1 MSDPLNTPPGYGQP
15 QQPHPQQHQQ
25 QHPVPHSASYPA
37 PQGFRGAT
45 RQIFNPAS
53 YKQPGSGSYA
63 AASLILALI
72 GWLTLG
78 CLGVITWPLGM
89 ILGFI
94 GLIGNKRGK
103 GLSFAGFALS
113 AAGIATLIGFFAL
126 GYGINM
132 YSQDNAD
139 HAGAPVVAAID
150 QFKKDNDRVPVSLQE
165 LVDEGYLPAT
175 WDQGFGDADEDVQ
188 DVVKGQKWEKFL
200 SYQPGASSDW
210 NEASYPSKRAVE
222 PEYYDS
228 QYLPD
233 DGFTEES
240 GPDAQKEQNYGLA
253 FIGVDNIW
261 GSTDDSAVEQNQDKV
276 FDLTTLTNMDSK
288 TRDSNK
294 TRNALKNR
302 LKQLEARKA
311 QLERDVIKVAD
322 DLSKHEVTLNRMA
335 KDRNL
340 NTLEEVKAN
349 KITADALLLIGETKK
364 RQHMT
369 NAQLMAI
376 RDKIDAIGIQVS
388 RLANKEAMAK
398 LGGSPELAAELELL
412 LDESKKAL
420 DTDSFFD
427 DTSGEKY
434 ADDWYKE
441 QQ

>member
-1 MSDPLNTPPGYGQP
+1 MTQPLNQPPGYGQP
-15 QQPHPQQHQQ
+15 QQPAQPQHPQSH
-25 QHPVPHSASYPA
+25 VPHSASYPA

-113 AAGIATLIGFFAL
+113 AMGLAILTALFGF
-126 GYGINM
+126 GMYGQ
-132 YSQDNAD
+132 YGAEKSAD

-150 QFKKDNDRVPVSLQE
+150 QFKKDKDRVPTTLQE
-165 LVDEGYLPAT
+165 LVDEGYLPVT

-188 DVVKGQKWEKFL
+188 DVVKGQKWQSFL
-200 SYQPGASSDW
+200 AYQAGVSGDWMPDSS
-210 NEASYPSKRAVE
+210 NEANKK
-222 PEYYDS
+222 
-228 QYLPD
+228 LPVVKD
-233 DGFTEES
+233 QTADNQSFQG
-240 GPDAQKEQNYGLA
+240 YGLA
-253 FIGVDNIW
+253 FIGIDSNW
-261 GSTDDSAVEQNQDKV
+261 GTTDDAAVEQNQDKV
-276 FDLTTLTNMDSK
+276 FDLTSLTNVDSK

-302 LKQLEARKA
+302 LKQLEARKT
-311 QLERDVIKVAD
+311 QLERDVVKVAD
-322 DLSKHEVTLNRMA
+322 DLSKHEETLNRMA

-340 NTLEEVKAN
+340 TTLEEVKAN

-398 LGGSPELAAELELL
+398 LGGSPELAAEL
-412 LDESKKAL
+412 
-420 DTDSFFD
+420 
-427 DTSGEKY
+427 
-434 ADDWYKE
+434 
-441 QQ
+441 